1 MGVYRGITQ
10 DNVTIQGGTLYDVTL
25 DADVLKI
32 AGTTVNASAAE
43 LNAAADV
50 SARLVSAS
58 AATLAVTVADHS
70 DRIVVLNRAAG
81 VTATLPA
88 ATGSGAVFRFTTGTA
103 VTSNNNIIKVAD
115 ATDVM
120 SGSLYV
126 TDQAAGTGT
135 EFSTTTTS
143 DTITM
148 NGSTSGG
155 LVGGI
160 LTLID
165 VATDRYAIHG
175 NIIGT
180 GVEVTPFS
188 ATV

>member
-1 MGVYRGITQ
+1 MGVYRGVTQ
-10 DNVTIQGGTLYDVTL
+10 DNVTINQGTLYSVNLVTPS
-25 DADVLKI
+25 I
-32 AGTTVNASAAE
+32 GGTALAATAAE
-43 LNAAADV
+43 INAVADV
-50 SARLVSAS
+50 STRLVSA
-58 AATLAVTVADHS
+58 ADATLAVTVAAHS
-70 DRIVVLNRAAG
+70 DKVIVLNRAAG

-115 ATDVM
+115 NTDVM
-120 SGSLYV
+120 SGSIYV

-143 DTITM
+143 DTVTM

-155 LVGGI
+155 LAGGI

-165 VATDRYAIHG
+165 VAANLYAVHG
-175 NIIGT
+175 NIIAT

>member
-10 DNVTIQGGTLYDVTL
+10 DNVTIQGGTAYSLNLVTPS
-25 DADVLKI
+25 I
-32 AGTTVNASAAE
+32 GGTALAATAAE
-43 LNAAADV
+43 INAAADA
-50 SARLVSAS
+50 STRLVTAS
-58 AATLAVTVADHS
+58 AATLAVTVADH
-70 DRIVVLNRAAG
+70 DQKVIILNRAAG
-81 VTATLPA
+81 VTVTLPA
-88 ATGSGAVFRFTTGTA
+88 AVGSGAVFRFTTGTT
-103 VTSNNNIIKVAD
+103 VTSNNNIVKVAD
-115 ATDVM
+115 NTDVM
-120 SGSLYV
+120 SGSVYV

-148 NGSTSGG
+148 NGTTSGG
-155 LVGGI
+155 IAGGI

-165 VATDRYAIHG
+165 VGTNLYAVHG

>member
-10 DNVTIQGGTLYDVTL
+10 DNVTIQGGTAYSLNLVTPSIGGTAL
-25 DADVLKI
+25 DA
-32 AGTTVNASAAE
+32 TAAE
-43 LNAAADV
+43 LNAVADA

-58 AATLAVTVADHS
+58 AATLAVTVADH
-70 DRIVVLNRAAG
+70 DQKVIVLNRAAG
-81 VTATLPA
+81 VTVTLPA
-88 ATGSGAVFRFTTGTA
+88 ATGSGAVFRFTTGTT
-103 VTSNNNIIKVAD
+103 VTSNSNIIKVAD
-115 ATDVM
+115 STDVM
-120 SGSLYV
+120 SGSIYV

-135 EFSTTTTS
+135 EFSTVVDS

-148 NGSTSGG
+148 NGTTSGG
-155 LVGGI
+155 IAGGI

-165 VATDRYAIHG
+165 VATNLYAVHG

-180 GVEVTPFS
+180 GVEITPFS